1 MQLWK
6 SNSKLLT
13 LRDFFKLNYF
23 HIEAE
28 ENEIVLIRVGNE
40 WNILKICN

>member
-28 ENEIVLIRVGNE
+28 ENEIVLISE
-40 WNILKICN
+40 WGMSGRS